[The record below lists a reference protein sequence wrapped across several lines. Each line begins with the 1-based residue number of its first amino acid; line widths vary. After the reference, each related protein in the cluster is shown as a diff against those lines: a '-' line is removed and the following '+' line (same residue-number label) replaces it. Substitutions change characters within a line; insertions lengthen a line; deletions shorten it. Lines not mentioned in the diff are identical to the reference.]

1 LRLFLAIFVLLI
13 AIGAC
18 LLSVAHFCTP
28 LPSGSKY
35 TTNEKRI
42 PENFVEKAITL
53 KDYYEDTSFCE
64 VTLSIPEELDT
75 LLIWKDVSDC
85 SCCGSK
91 KYRLTPSNG
100 CLIQESGFF
109 KNEYCK
115 DSFQRLTILH
125 QCLGENKDLIDT
137 TFLKGCI
144 TNVNNDHRDMLYP
157 NPIWIKQEL
166 QNITGQPFVILHYFG
181 QDYYCIKPFERITAI
196 TVINNTFIGF
206 EWECAPHN
214 DSADFSK
221 KAYQTLESIR
231 IKWKTK

>member
-1 LRLFLAIFVLLI
+1 MRQILAIFVLLI

-18 LLSVAHFCTP
+18 LLSVAHFWTP
-28 LPSGSKY
+28 LPSGPKY

-42 PENFVEKAITL
+42 PENFVEKNITL
-53 KDYYEDTSFCE
+53 YHLYADTSFCE
-64 VTLSIPEELDT
+64 VTLYVPAELDT
-75 LLIWKDVSDC
+75 LLTWIDESDC
-85 SCCGSK
+85 TCCDVK
-91 KYRLTPSNG
+91 KYRLTASNG

-109 KNEYCK
+109 KNEYCT

-137 TFLKGCI
+137 TLLNVGI
-144 TNVNNDHRDMLYP
+144 TNVNNDHRDIYP
-157 NPIWIKQEL
+157 NPIWINQEL
-166 QNITGQPFVILHYFG
+166 KNINGQPFVILHYFG
-181 QDYYCIKPFERITAI
+181 QDYYCKKPFESITAI
-196 TVINNTFIGF
+196 TVINNTYIEF

-231 IKWKTK
+231 IKWKN